1 MHCSQLVSTGHQK
14 TLEYITSEIE
24 RLGDYYKY
32 STQPFPAVMG
42 QVFESRLV
50 LGHSVPSS
58 ACPMSLTPPTAK
70 KQPVYGDLVLVD
82 NVGCDASD
90 YPAEL
95 SGNIAF
101 VKRGTCPFGT
111 KSELAG
117 AAGAVAAVIYNSNPD
132 GMSGTLGSPAPHHVA
147 TFSLSG
153 KEAEPIVEKLKAG
166 EVVDS
171 IAFIDSIV
179 NTINTTNIIIQ
190 TTEGDPDNCVMLGA
204 HSDSVGEGPGINGT

>member
-1 MHCSQLVSTGHQK
+1 VDYLQLVSTGHQK

-58 ACPMSLTPPTAK
+58 ANPMSLTPPTAK

-90 YPAEL
+90 YPADL

-101 VKRGTCPFGT
+101 IKRGTCPFGI

-117 AAGAVAAVIYNSNPD
+117 AAGAVAAVIYNSNAD

-166 EVVDS
+166 KVVDS

-190 TTEGDPDNCVMLGA
+190 TAEGDPDNCVMLGA